1 MTTRPTLTLDNVP
14 EYLDWALT
22 HQRSMTRGELEHHLT
37 ARGARRAAED
47 GRSAE
52 QGNATHARRA
62 RNYRPSPRPP
72 PGRVML

>member
-37 ARGARRAAED
+37 AAELVVRLKMGAAQNKATQHTLV
-47 GRSAE
+47 E
-52 QGNATHARRA
+52 QGIID
-62 RNYRPSPRPP
+62 PP
-72 PGRVML
+72 PAPHPAG